1 MLSPGVKVFTHWM
14 TTSPPSVH
22 EVTRCAYSR
31 WIYRHAVREQHRDSF
46 AHREALEILYI
57 CMLFTTLTET
67 EYRRERRDTQS
78 AESLITMLL
87 AVIFSAAVMEVK
99 SSRCRVKSCDESYPQ
114 INTSRATCRLY
125 HDNNPITCAC
135 VRPVSCF
142 REILNHNE
150 QHWLLILTRVST
162 LLFVFLFA
170 KLWVEGLKVRYVRFC
185 HLSISFSKHTECS
198 TPSANC
204 CRLYS
209 VCPWL

>member
-31 WIYRHAVREQHRDSF
+31 WIYRHAVREQHRFICPPGSF
-46 AHREALEILYI
+46 GDFVYLHVIYNTNWERD
-57 CMLFTTLTET
+57 
-67 EYRRERRDTQS
+67 RRERCDTQS

-87 AVIFSAAVMEVK
+87 AVLFSAAVMEVK

-142 REILNHNE
+142 REILNHNK
-150 QHWLLILTRVST
+150 QHWLLILTHVST
-162 LLFVFLFA
+162 
-170 KLWVEGLKVRYVRFC
+170 
-185 HLSISFSKHTECS
+185 
-198 TPSANC
+198 
-204 CRLYS
+204 
-209 VCPWL
+209 